1 MLIHLALFVVAMIAV
16 VHGATTATRHAA
28 LLAESYRLS
37 KYVVGFIVV
46 AVISILPETLV
57 SLSAA
62 RAGIP
67 EFGLGTLF
75 GSNIA
80 DLTLVFAI
88 LVFAANRRL
97 RVETKILKHNA
108 VYPFVL
114 LLPLMLGIDGF
125 FSRADGLALIIVG
138 IIFYILALKSGI
150 DNSLPIQPGVR
161 RWAHTWRLIG
171 SMAMLLVGSHF
182 VVTSASAIA
191 ADIGISP
198 ILIGM
203 LVVGLGTTM
212 PELLFSL
219 KSVRKRD
226 DSLAIGD
233 ILGTVLADATVV
245 VGILALVSPFA
256 FPLRIMYVTGV
267 FMVFAAF
274 LLFWCMHTNRSIT
287 KKEAWLLLGAWLLFV
302 HVEFFMSQ

>member
-1 MLIHLALFVVAMIAV
+1 MFLHALTFVVAMIAV

-46 AVISILPETLV
+46 AVISILPETFIA
-57 SLSAA
+57 LSAA
-62 RAGIP
+62 FAGTP

-97 RVETKILKHNA
+97 RVETKILRHNA

-114 LLPLMLGIDGF
+114 LLPIILGLDGF
-125 FSRADGLALIIVG
+125 FSRADGLALIVVG
-138 IIFYILALKSGI
+138 VIFYVIALKNGI
-150 DNSLPIQPGVR
+150 DNSLPVQPGVKR
-161 RWAHTWRLIG
+161 REHAVRLLG
-171 SMAMLLVGSHF
+171 SMAVLLVGAHL
-182 VVTSASAIA
+182 VVTASTAIA
-191 ADIGISP
+191 LDIGINP
-198 ILIGM
+198 VLIGM

-256 FPLRIMYVTGV
+256 FPLRIMYVTGT
-267 FMVFAAF
+267 FMVLAAF
-274 LLFWCMHTNRSIT
+274 LLFWCMHTNRAIT
-287 KKEAWLLLGAWLLFV
+287 KKEAFLLLGMWLLFV
-302 HVEFFMSQ
+302 HVEFLTNQ

>member
-1 MLIHLALFVVAMIAV
+1 MLTQIALFVVAMIAV
-16 VHGATTATRHAA
+16 IHGATTATRHAA

-37 KYVVGFIVV
+37 KYLVGFIVV
-46 AVISILPETLV
+46 AVISILPETLI

-62 RAGIP
+62 YEGKP

-80 DLTLVFAI
+80 DLTIVFAI

-114 LLPLMLGIDGF
+114 FLPLILGIDGF

-138 IIFYILALKSGI
+138 VIFYLLALKSGI

-161 RWAHTWRLIG
+161 RWAHAWRLVG

-182 VVTSASAIA
+182 VVTSASEIA
-191 ADIGISP
+191 TAIGISP

-245 VGILALVSPFA
+245 VGILAIVSPFA
-256 FPLRIMYVTGV
+256 FPLRIMYITGA
-267 FMVFAAF
+267 FMVLAAF
-274 LLFWCMHTNRSIT
+274 VLFWCMHTNRAIT
-287 KKEAWLLLGAWLLFV
+287 KKEAFLLLGLWLAFV
-302 HVEFFMSQ
+302 HIEFLASQ